1 MPFNLEIK
9 IAVKSL
15 NEVEKKLSALNA
27 ENSGVL
33 IQTDIYYKTKNGLL
47 KLRMENGENQLI
59 HYFRNETVKDRWS
72 DYSVLKINDYKA
84 DKFLAGLFKTEVTV
98 KKSRN
103 LYWYKNTRIHLDKV
117 KGLGTFLELE
127 TKLING
133 KKEAKERFDFLV
145 NYLQLD
151 AKKQIRQSYRD
162 LLLEREI

>member
-1 MPFNLEIK
+1 
-9 IAVKSL
+9 
-15 NEVEKKLSALNA
+15 
-27 ENSGVL
+27 
-33 IQTDIYYKTKNGLL
+33 
-47 KLRMENGENQLI
+47 MENGENQLI

-151 AKKQIRQSYRD
+151 AKKQIRKSYRD